1 MASDFWNTCSLKE
14 VEGFLQEAIHRFM
27 NCDSILLN
35 LAGDGS
41 EEDKKLHEVCIA
53 HKLAN
58 HLESVLQELSL
69 IPERT
74 TIDIEYNRHGLE
86 VKRWA
91 DGKAFRPDIL
101 LHERASDDQNYLVI
115 EMKKDTNLGR
125 NEQNLLN
132 DISKI
137 ERLCD
142 PNGSYGYLFGFVL
155 IATGKGVDI
164 RYSHKKNP

>member
-1 MASDFWNTCSLKE
+1 MTSDFWNSCSLKN
-14 VEGFLQEAIHRFM
+14 VEEIIQEAIHRFM
-27 NCDSILLN
+27 VCDSILLN
-35 LAGDGS
+35 LAGEGS
-41 EEDKKLHEVCIA
+41 DEDKKLHEVCIA

-58 HLESVLQELSL
+58 HLENVLLENSL
-69 IPERT
+69 IPERAT
-74 TIDIEYNRHGLE
+74 VDIEYNRHGLE

-115 EMKKDTNLGR
+115 EIKKDTNLGR
-125 NEQNLLN
+125 NEQNLLD

-142 PNGSYGYLFGFVL
+142 PHGSYGYLFGFVL
-155 IATGKGVDI
+155 VAIGNGIDI
-164 RYSHKKNP
+164 RHSHKKDS